1 VQEPAAE
8 GVPPD
13 FRAALERARSRVGP
27 FGADVRFFS
36 STESTNTI
44 ACRLAA
50 SGAREGTVVVADRQ
64 TAGRG
69 RLGREWFSPPASGLY
84 VSVVLTPNRARV
96 DPGRATT
103 LLTISAGVALAE
115 AIEGATG
122 LRVEIKWPNDL
133 IVAGRKLAGILA
145 EASGPENHG
154 SSIAIPASVVLGY
167 GINVGPMVFP
177 PELTNRAGTLESELG
192 RPVDRPVLCAE
203 SLAALYRR
211 YVDLLDG
218 RFDAILDAWRARAPS
233 SRGATVSWST
243 SGGPATGVTVGIDDR
258 GALLVQSGR
267 RVERIVAGELTWLSA
282 GSAP

>member
-8 GVPPD
+8 GLPPE
-13 FRAALERARSRVGP
+13 FRAAFERARIRLGP
-27 FGADVRFFS
+27 FGADVRFFA
-36 STESTNTI
+36 STESTNAI

-84 VSVVLTPNRARV
+84 VSVVLTPSRARL

-103 LLTISAGVALAE
+103 LLTIAAGVALAE
-115 AIEGATG
+115 AIESATG

-145 EASGPENHG
+145 EASGSETPG
-154 SSIAIPASVVLGY
+154 SCIPASVVLGY

-177 PELTNRAGTLESELG
+177 PELADRAGTLESELG

-203 SLAALYRR
+203 SLAALHGR
-211 YVDLLDG
+211 YSDLLDG
-218 RFDAILDAWRARAPS
+218 RFDAILDAWRERAPS
-233 SRGATVSWST
+233 SRGTTVSWST
-243 SGGPATGVTVGIDDR
+243 PDGRATGVTAGIDDR
-258 GALLVQSGR
+258 GALLVQIGT
-267 RVERIVAGELTWLSA
+267 RVERIVAGELTWH
-282 GSAP
+282 